1 MSRSVLSMCRRCHS
15 HSSTVQRSNF
25 SSSSRSKAEQPT
37 SRFSS
42 SPPSRFASQPV
53 PSRVPQQPYQQS
65 SEAQAN
71 LQRLAQQA
79 NNEAQTRPQAGASPT
94 EPYHLN
100 VYCHK
105 HNTHITFTEPSRDPI
120 LAYSCGNIGL
130 RGAQRG
136 TFDAAYQLAS
146 YTFRKIA
153 EKNWKIGG
161 KKAAGTPFTLN
172 DPKVR
177 DRGIEVILRGYGN
190 GREAFTKA
198 MLGSEG
204 RIIKGLVKRV
214 TDGTRLKFGGVRSRA
229 TRRLG

>member
-1 MSRSVLSMCRRCHS
+1 MSRPILSSICRPCHS
-15 HSSTVQRSNF
+15 QFTAIQRSKF
-25 SSSSRSKAEQPT
+25 SSSCRIQAEQP
-37 SRFSS
+37 S
-42 SPPSRFASQPV
+42 SRFATQPM
-53 PSRVPQQPYQQS
+53 PSRIPQQAYQQS
-65 SEAQAN
+65 PEAQAN

-79 NNEAQTRPQAGASPT
+79 NNEAQTRPQAGASPN

-120 LAYSCGNIGL
+120 LSFSSGNIGL

-146 YTFRKIA
+146 YTFRKMA
-153 EKNWKIGG
+153 EKNWKTGG
-161 KKAAGTPFTLN
+161 KKATGTPFTLN
-172 DPKVR
+172 DPRVR
-177 DRGIEVILRGYGN
+177 DRGIEVVLRGYGN
-190 GREAFTKA
+190 GREAFQKA
-198 MLGSEG
+198 ILGSEG
-204 RIIKGLVKRV
+204 RIIKGLIKKV

>member
-1 MSRSVLSMCRRCHS
+1 MLP
-15 HSSTVQRSNF
+15 QRANF
-25 SSSSRSKAEQPT
+25 SSSSRTKAEQP
-37 SRFSS
+37 
-42 SPPSRFASQPV
+42 PSRFLSQPV
-53 PSRVPQQPYQQS
+53 PSRIPQQQYQQS
-65 SEAQAN
+65 PEAQAN

-79 NNEAQTRPQAGASPT
+79 NNEAQTRPQAGASPN
-94 EPYHLN
+94 EPYHMN

-120 LAYSCGNIGL
+120 ISYSCGNIGL

-161 KKAAGTPFTLN
+161 KKAPGTPITLN

-177 DRGIEVILRGYGN
+177 DRGIEVVLRGYGN

-198 MLGSEG
+198 ILGSEG
-204 RIIKGLVKRV
+204 RIIKGLIKRV